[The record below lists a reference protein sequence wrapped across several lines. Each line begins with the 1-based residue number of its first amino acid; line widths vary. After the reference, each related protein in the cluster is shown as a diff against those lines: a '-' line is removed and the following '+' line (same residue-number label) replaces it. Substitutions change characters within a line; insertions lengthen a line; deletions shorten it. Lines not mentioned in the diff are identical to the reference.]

1 MKLLLNPLAI
11 RIFHWIMVLTV
22 TYLVITGLHLH
33 DPKVNLP
40 FGLLRKT
47 HILAGIILIINLL
60 GQIYYYSVTGKYTEV
75 LFTTRDIPNLRS
87 FFRYSLFIA
96 DNHPNYGRYNPG
108 QKGLF
113 TVWGLAV
120 ILSGLAALP
129 HLLPDYASWL
139 SRPLG
144 GLIGSRVIFYAIT
157 MFFLA
162 TIPLH
167 LYLVFTEDPAK
178 LQAMFSGYLQ
188 KEPQDKVPA
197 GESTD
202 LP

>member
-22 TYLVITGLHLH
+22 SYLVITGLYLH

-47 HILAGIILIINLL
+47 HLLAGIILIINLL
-60 GQIYYYSVTGKYTEV
+60 GQIYYYSITGKYTEV

-113 TVWGLAV
+113 TVWSLVV

-144 GLIGSRVIFYAIT
+144 GLMGSRVIFYAIT
-157 MFFLA
+157 MFFLV

-178 LQAMFSGYLQ
+178 LQAMFSGYLK
-188 KEPQDKVPA
+188 KEPKDKAPA